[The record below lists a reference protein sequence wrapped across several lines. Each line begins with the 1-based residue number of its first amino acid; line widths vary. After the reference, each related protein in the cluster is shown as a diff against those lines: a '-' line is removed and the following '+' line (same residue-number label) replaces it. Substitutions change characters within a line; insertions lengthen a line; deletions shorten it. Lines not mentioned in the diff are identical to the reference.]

1 MTLTQE
7 HLDFENLCRQI
18 IGLTIIKVEYVE
30 VAYEPTNPKP
40 FYSTP
45 FKNLDSVDFSIFFH
59 TDAGKLVEI
68 YWDGKFFQYGIGVKI
83 NQPSILLGSV
93 KWDVSDSELWKKF
106 IGKTIVDTLI
116 SWETVTT
123 TTATWR
129 KDKFTYPQDLK
140 IAFSNGKHIFISAA
154 GFLNQGDD
162 VVYGMHDNLMV
173 TDDEEL
179 ARQVKMIK

>member
-7 HLDFENLCRQI
+7 HLDFENLCRQL

-30 VAYEPTNPKP
+30 VAYESTNPQP
-40 FYSTP
+40 YYSTS

-59 TDAGKLVEI
+59 TDTRKLVEI
-68 YWDGKFFQYGIGVKI
+68 YWDGEFFQYGIGVKI
-83 NQPSILLGSV
+83 DEPSSILGSV
-93 KWDVSDSELWKKF
+93 KWDVSGGELWKKF

-123 TTATWR
+123 TSATWR

-140 IAFSNGKHIFISAA
+140 IAFSNGKHIFISAS
-154 GFLNQGDD
+154 GFLNQGDEI
-162 VVYGMHDNLMV
+162 VHGMHDNLMV